1 RYVPPDQEGTTTGNA
16 LHQKHPLGARARH
29 LKTTGSLIVR
39 FEMPFAVWCTTCRP
53 HETLIGQGVR
63 FNAEKKPV
71 GRYFSTPV
79 YSFRMKHG
87 PCGGWIEIRTDPRN
101 TEYVV
106 VEGGRRRDYG
116 DAAGGGGGG
125 GGGEGGQGEIV
136 VPGMGLAQVGRKIR
150 GEVDPFARVEGKV
163 EDQRRGAGAR
173 ERIGELQVRQA
184 RDWED
189 PYENSRRLRRG
200 FREERKGLERKAAET
215 QLLRDKLSL
224 GIEVVEETEE
234 DRVRAGLVEFGEHP
248 GNPSTSTRLK
258 PLFAGGPR
266 ARSTGQG
273 EDAPASRKALFRSEL
288 RGNTRAAVDPFLS
301 SDSSEW
307 RPESKRRRTVASS
320 RLAEE
325 EEAAAAAARG
335 SSATPDCE
343 PVRTA
348 ETTPPPPL
356 LASAG
361 LVDYAS
367 DSD

>member
-1 RYVPPDQEGTTTGNA
+1 MQGFNMGRYVPPDQEGTTTGNA
-16 LHQKHPLGARARH
+16 LHKKHPLGARARH
-29 LKTTGSLIVR
+29 LKTTGALTVR

-71 GRYFSTPV
+71 GRYHSTPV
-79 YSFRMKHG
+79 YSFRMKHAA
-87 PCGGWIEIRTDPRN
+87 CGGWIEIRTDPRN

-116 DAAGGGGGG
+116 GADEHD
-125 GGGEGGQGEIV
+125 GGEILVGGV
-136 VPGMGLAQVGRKIR
+136 GLGAGQSK
-150 GEVDPFARVEGKV
+150 EVDPFARLEGKV
-163 EDQRRGAGAR
+163 EDKRLGDGER
-173 ERIGELQVRQA
+173 ERILELQARQA

-200 FREERKGLERKAAET
+200 FREVRKGLEKKEADT

-224 GIEVVEETEE
+224 GIEVVDETEE
-234 DRVRAGLVEFGEHP
+234 DRVRAGLVEFGAER
-248 GNPSTSTRLK
+248 GSTTGTRLK
-258 PLFAGGPR
+258 PLFAPGKPS
-266 ARSTGQG
+266 RSTGKVG
-273 EDAPASRKALFRSEL
+273 DALENRKALFRNEL

-325 EEAAAAAARG
+325 EARE
-335 SSATPDCE
+335 SSATPDSE
-343 PVRTA
+343 SARAA
-348 ETTPPPPL
+348 EATP